1 MKIPHLK
8 KLIFIFSSIILLLF
22 VSNVSFAIWRNAE
35 DIGGIIWDD
44 ENGVEHRNGWFVID
58 EDGDGI
64 GYKYYFD
71 EFARVVIDD
80 ICPDYQITNDK
91 GRLIDMDGNEVE
103 VVSNVNKALEVY
115 SNGEKSELIDDIM
128 KSISE
133 TEYVYNG
140 KKGLTSEGSIIVSA
154 EGNEAKP
161 SDDLKQVETVNGYIL
176 GKNVDLTK
184 KKEEYFDNTM
194 SRNCQEYIVDGKQYT
209 KAVKE
214 ATIFTKTKW
223 KGVTALKGDNS
234 SVVYEN
240 PKNNFNFI
248 KGRIAHIYTSSSDRT
263 TECVLNIINADNN
276 ETLETVRGFDYNA
289 GKTFEAHFPK
299 KTNRIMFELLVTGAT
314 ITRTCYLRDVT
325 YGFDKEAYQDELYED
340 EIERDWQEKYG
351 SLYAN
356 DDLVNNDDEEE
367 TYDDELGEIPL
378 EDANAPKSK
387 KSISTSSDTDDSV
400 YGPAFDESLKNIEE
414 TVGPD
419 GSAFRIAATED

>member
-1 MKIPHLK
+1 MKIQSLK
-8 KLIFIFSSIILLLF
+8 KYILVVFSVVLLL
-22 VSNVSFAIWRNAE
+22 VINNNIFAIWRNAD

-71 EFARVVIDD
+71 ELARVVIDD

-103 VVSNVNKALEVY
+103 VVTNVNKALEVY
-115 SNGEKSELIDDIM
+115 DNGEKDQLINDIM
-128 KSISE
+128 KSINE

-140 KKGLTSEGSIIVSA
+140 KKGLTAEGSIVVSS
-154 EGNEAKP
+154 EGDEAKP
-161 SDDLKQVETVNGYIL
+161 SDNLKQVETVNGYIL

-184 KKEEYFDNTM
+184 KKNEYFDNTM
-194 SRNCQEYIVDGKQYT
+194 NRNCQDYIVDGKQYT
-209 KAVKE
+209 KSVKE
-214 ATIFTKTKW
+214 ATIFTKSKW

-263 TECVLNIINADNN
+263 TECTLNIINADNN
-276 ETLETVRGFDYNA
+276 ETLETVRDFDYNA

-314 ITRTCYLRDVT
+314 TTRTCYLRDVT
-325 YGFDKEAYQDELYED
+325 YGFDKEAYEDEMYED
-340 EIERDWQEKYG
+340 EIEKDWQEKYG
-351 SLYAN
+351 SLYA
-356 DDLVNNDDEEE
+356 DDETVEESEEE
-367 TYDDELGEIPL
+367 TYNDELGEIPL
-378 EDANAPKSK
+378 EDKFAPKSK
-387 KSISTSSDTDDSV
+387 NTISTSSDVDDSIS
-400 YGPAFDESLKNIEE
+400 GPAFDDRLKNIEE
-414 TVGPD
+414 TLGPD
-419 GSAFRIAATED
+419 GNAFIISGVEE